1 MTDQGIPETEQQQPE
16 RQRRKPGPKPRM
28 VAARSDTGGGI
39 RSAETRAPIRE
50 RKRKGGGAVDRFEA
64 PPPPK
69 GWVYEWKRETVF
81 NKSDPTYDV
90 LVAEQGW
97 TPVESSRHPGFMPD
111 GATSIRRDGL
121 ILMERP
127 VELSEEARR
136 EDLRMAR
143 DVVRSKEQ
151 ALGASPPGTMER
163 TKPIVNK
170 NYSRIDID

>member
-1 MTDQGIPETEQQQPE
+1 
-16 RQRRKPGPKPRM
+16 
-28 VAARSDTGGGI
+28 
-39 RSAETRAPIRE
+39 
-50 RKRKGGGAVDRFEA
+50 
-64 PPPPK
+64 
-69 GWVYEWKRETVF
+69 
-81 NKSDPTYDV
+81 
-90 LVAEQGW
+90 
-97 TPVESSRHPGFMPD
+97 
-111 GATSIRRDGL
+111 
-121 ILMERP
+121 MERP